1 MAAAGSEARW
11 WRIAA
16 ILAADLVASS
26 RLMAEDEG
34 TPVPRRGGR

>member
-1 MAAAGSEARW
+1 MAAGNLEGRRW
-11 WRIAA
+11 RLAT
-16 ILAADLVASS
+16 ILAGDLVASS

>member
-1 MAAAGSEARW
+1 MAAGGPEARW
-11 WRIAA
+11 RRLAA
-16 ILAADLVASS
+16 TLAADLVASS